1 MVDAKA
7 NVASRH
13 LVSTFHAWSHSDPH
27 PLGEYLCNPLS
38 IIILAITAVER
49 MDCRSRPTIER
60 CRHIGA
66 TRSSAPNELEM
77 EAVYRDGDGK
87 AIAVVGDGS
96 SIQSWR
102 WKGFSWS
109 AKLWCTRKR

>member
-1 MVDAKA
+1 MLGHIVTHI
-7 NVASRH
+7 H
-13 LVSTFHAWSHSDPH
+13 L
-27 PLGEYLCNPLS
+27 EYLCNPLS
-38 IIILAITAVER
+38 IIILAITAAER

-87 AIAVVGDGS
+87 AIAVVGDGKALAGV
-96 SIQSWR
+96 QSYGALE
-102 WKGFSWS
+102 KGR
-109 AKLWCTRKR
+109 A